1 MDKIFS
7 TKPSLPEFDALLRKM
22 ETIYSTNI
30 LTNMGP
36 LHNEFETKLA
46 NYHNLDACC
55 LVNNATIGLMLSLRV
70 LGVCGEVITTPFSFA
85 ATTQVLKFL
94 NLTPVFCDIQNDG
107 PNIDVTK
114 IEALITAKTSAIL
127 ATHCYGIPCD
137 VAAIQDIADRN
148 NLAVI
153 YDAAH
158 AFGQNVAGQSIFDF
172 GDASV
177 LSMHATKVMNSIEG
191 GAIFAKSKL
200 LGELKT
206 VRNFGI
212 TGEDQF
218 NGVGVNAKL
227 SEVHAAFGILNLE
240 AINDCLSK
248 RKKIGEIYFDN
259 ICNQVGILIKPTEQT
274 NYCYFPVCFSTFE
287 EREAVYKNLRKNDI
301 YPRKYFSPLLCN
313 NKSALRRLVNAQ
325 DLVSRIL
332 CIPIYPDLPEADAL
346 RICKIINQSLKD
358 SLK

>member
-1 MDKIFS
+1 MVKIFS
-7 TKPSLPEFDALLRKM
+7 TKPSLPEFDALVRKM
-22 ETIYSTNI
+22 ETIYSTSI

-46 NYHNLDACC
+46 NYHNLDECC

-70 LGVCGEVITTPFSFA
+70 LGVSGEVITTPFSFA

-148 NLAVI
+148 NLVVI

-158 AFGQNVAGQSIFDF
+158 AFGQTVSGQSIFNF

-177 LSMHATKVMNSIEG
+177 LSMHATKVMNSVEG
-191 GAIFAKSKL
+191 GAIFAKPKRL
-200 LGELKT
+200 IELKAA
-206 VRNFGI
+206 RNFGI
-212 TGEDQF
+212 TGEDRF
-218 NGVGVNAKL
+218 NGVGANAKL
-227 SEVHAAFGILNLE
+227 SEVHAAFGLLNLE
-240 AINDCLSK
+240 TIDDCLSK
-248 RKKIGEIYFDN
+248 RKKIGEIYSKN
-259 ICNQVGILIKPTEQT
+259 ICCEVDIMIEANDRT
-274 NYCYFPVCFSTFE
+274 NYCYFPICFSSFE
-287 EREAVYKNLRKNDI
+287 ERELVYENLRKNDI
-301 YPRKYFSPLLCN
+301 YARKYFSPLLSDD
-313 NKSALRRLVNAQ
+313 KSVLKRMLNAQ
-325 DLVSRIL
+325 HLVSRIL
-332 CIPIYPDLPEADAL
+332 CIPIFPDLRDQDAL
-346 RICKIINQSLKD
+346 RICKIINQTVKNFPH
-358 SLK
+358 